1 MNETRSNTFANT
13 AAAPSGGTQV
23 ELPHPEFCA
32 GLPAGRFHLV
42 VNPERAQK
50 YIRHRLFVVGLAL
63 PVIGIGTA
71 LAWSGQVWLGLPLV
85 ALGLLFPRVVK
96 AHATKILLHLVLRE
110 EKTYREA
117 LDFEIMEVRLR

>member
-1 MNETRSNTFANT
+1 MNESSPAASAGNVLT
-13 AAAPSGGTQV
+13 ASGAQV
-23 ELPHPEFCA
+23 EPSHQAFCA
-32 GLPAGRFHLV
+32 GLTAGRFHLI

-71 LAWSGQVWLGLPLV
+71 LAWSGYPWAGFPMV
-85 ALGLLFPRVVK
+85 ALGILFPRVVK
-96 AHATKILLHLVLRE
+96 THAAKILLHLALRE

-117 LDFEIMEVRLR
+117 LDFEIVEVRLR

>member
-1 MNETRSNTFANT
+1 MNETN
-13 AAAPSGGTQV
+13 PSTPAGDFLPASGTQV
-23 ELPHPEFCA
+23 ELPHKAFCA
-32 GLPAGRFHLV
+32 GLPAGRFHLI

-71 LAWSGQVWLGLPLV
+71 LAWSGYLWAGFPMV
-85 ALGLLFPRVVK
+85 ALGVLFPRVVK
-96 AHATKILLHLVLRE
+96 AHAAKILLHLALRE

>member
-1 MNETRSNTFANT
+1 MNETSSIVPADEILPT
-13 AAAPSGGTQV
+13 SGHQV
-23 ELPHPEFCA
+23 ELPHTAFCA
-32 GLPAGRFHLV
+32 GLAAGRLHLI
-42 VNPERAQK
+42 VNPGRAQK

-71 LAWSGQVWLGLPLV
+71 LAWSGHVWLGLPMV
-85 ALGLLFPRVVK
+85 ATGLILPRVIK
-96 AHATKILLHLVLRE
+96 AQAAKILLHLALRE

>member
-1 MNETRSNTFANT
+1 MNETQ
-13 AAAPSGGTQV
+13 PSSPAGDVLPASGTQV
-23 ELPHPEFCA
+23 QLSHESFCA
-32 GLPAGRFHLV
+32 GLPAGRFHLI

-63 PVIGIGTA
+63 PVIAIGTA
-71 LAWSGQVWLGLPLV
+71 LAWSGYVWVGFPMV
-85 ALGLLFPRVVK
+85 ALGVLFPRVVK
-96 AHATKILLHLVLRE
+96 AHAAKILLHLALRE

>member
-1 MNETRSNTFANT
+1 MNETN
-13 AAAPSGGTQV
+13 PSTPAGDVLPASGTQV
-23 ELPHPEFCA
+23 ELSHKVFCA
-32 GLPAGRFHLV
+32 GLPAGRFHLI

-71 LAWSGQVWLGLPLV
+71 LAWSGYLWVGFPMV
-85 ALGLLFPRVVK
+85 AVGVLFPRVVK
-96 AHATKILLHLVLRE
+96 AHAAKILLHLALRE

>member
-1 MNETRSNTFANT
+1 MNETSPNKPAEDVLS
-13 AAAPSGGTQV
+13 ASGTQV
-23 ELPHPEFCA
+23 ELPHAAFCA
-32 GLPAGRFHLV
+32 GLPAGRFHLI

-71 LAWSGQVWLGLPLV
+71 LAWSGYLWIGFPMVAAGVLV
-85 ALGLLFPRVVK
+85 PRVVK
-96 AHATKILLHLVLRE
+96 AHAAKILLHLVLRE

>member
-1 MNETRSNTFANT
+1 MNETSPNKPAEDVLS
-13 AAAPSGGTQV
+13 ASGTQV
-23 ELPHPEFCA
+23 ELPHAAFCA
-32 GLPAGRFHLV
+32 GLPAGRCHLI

-50 YIRHRLFVVGLAL
+50 YIRQRLFVVGLAL

-71 LAWSGQVWLGLPLV
+71 LAWSGYLWIGFPMVAAGVLV
-85 ALGLLFPRVVK
+85 PRVVK
-96 AHATKILLHLVLRE
+96 AHAAKILLHLVLRE

>member
-1 MNETRSNTFANT
+1 MNETN
-13 AAAPSGGTQV
+13 PSTPADGVLPASGTQV
-23 ELPHPEFCA
+23 ELSHKEFCA
-32 GLPAGRFHLV
+32 GLPAGRLHLI

-63 PVIGIGTA
+63 PVIAIGTA
-71 LAWSGQVWLGLPLV
+71 LAWSGYLWAGFPMV
-85 ALGLLFPRVVK
+85 ALGVLFPRVVK
-96 AHATKILLHLVLRE
+96 AHAAKILLHLALRE

>member
-1 MNETRSNTFANT
+1 MNETKPTTPADGVLPAS
-13 AAAPSGGTQV
+13 GTQV
-23 ELPHPEFCA
+23 ELPHKEFCA
-32 GLPAGRFHLV
+32 GLPAGRLHLI

-71 LAWSGQVWLGLPLV
+71 LAWSGYLWVGFPMV
-85 ALGLLFPRVVK
+85 AVGVLFPRVVK
-96 AHATKILLHLVLRE
+96 AHAAKILLHLALRE

>member
-1 MNETRSNTFANT
+1 MKNISTNVPADDILPAS
-13 AAAPSGGTQV
+13 GTQV
-23 ELPHPEFCA
+23 EPPHKAFCA
-32 GLPAGRFHLV
+32 GLPAGRFHLI

-71 LAWSGQVWLGLPLV
+71 LAWSGYLWVGFPMV
-85 ALGLLFPRVVK
+85 AAGMLFPRVVK
-96 AHATKILLHLVLRE
+96 AHATQILLHLALRE

-117 LDFEIMEVRLR
+117 LDFDIMEVRLR

>member
-1 MNETRSNTFANT
+1 MNETN
-13 AAAPSGGTQV
+13 PSTPADGVLPASGTQV
-23 ELPHPEFCA
+23 ELSHKEFCA
-32 GLPAGRFHLV
+32 GLPAGRLHLI

-63 PVIGIGTA
+63 PVIAIGTA
-71 LAWSGQVWLGLPLV
+71 LAWSGYLWAGFPMV
-85 ALGLLFPRVVK
+85 ALGVLFPRVVK
-96 AHATKILLHLVLRE
+96 VHAAKILLHLVLRE

>member
-1 MNETRSNTFANT
+1 MNETSPNKPAEDVLS
-13 AAAPSGGTQV
+13 ASGTQV
-23 ELPHPEFCA
+23 ELPHAAFCA
-32 GLPAGRFHLV
+32 GLPAGRFHLI

-63 PVIGIGTA
+63 PVIAIGTA
-71 LAWSGQVWLGLPLV
+71 LAWSGYLWIGFPMV
-85 ALGLLFPRVVK
+85 ALGVLFPRVVK
-96 AHATKILLHLVLRE
+96 AHAAKILLHLVLRE

>member
-1 MNETRSNTFANT
+1 MNETH
-13 AAAPSGGTQV
+13 PSLPTCDVSPASGAQV
-23 ELPHPEFCA
+23 EPSYKAFCA
-32 GLPAGRFHLV
+32 GLPAGRFHLI

-71 LAWSGQVWLGLPLV
+71 LAWSGYLWAGFPMV
-85 ALGLLFPRVVK
+85 AVGVLFPRVVK
-96 AHATKILLHLVLRE
+96 AHAAKILLHLVLRE

>member
-1 MNETRSNTFANT
+1 LPAS
-13 AAAPSGGTQV
+13 GTQV
-23 ELPHPEFCA
+23 ELSHKAFCA
-32 GLPAGRFHLV
+32 GLPAGRFHLI

-71 LAWSGQVWLGLPLV
+71 LAWSGYLWAGFPMV
-85 ALGLLFPRVVK
+85 AVGVLFPRVVK
-96 AHATKILLHLVLRE
+96 AHAAKILLHLALRE